1 MASCHGPLQAQSRST
16 PGPLSH
22 LHRNTYL
29 YKYPQLILVLLAP
42 APPTVATFMLYRTWI
57 VVQQAAQQNSI
68 KSTVTRMYMMRI
80 AQCIQLLAAFGE
92 AKTI

>member
-1 MASCHGPLQAQSRST
+1 MHVKHTDACVYMCLCMSVDVDIHVCLCVKDAYVWPVAMAPYKHHPGST

-42 APPTVATFMLYRTWI
+42 APPSYIYAV
-57 VVQQAAQQNSI
+57 
-68 KSTVTRMYMMRI
+68 
-80 AQCIQLLAAFGE
+80 
-92 AKTI
+92 